1 MNLKI
6 ADNRKY
12 NAERKAQ
19 SALMKRDLE
28 RERILTEI
36 YQESYDRL
44 QGKIDRF
51 YMNYAGREGLTKQEA
66 MKRADQMDVTKFN
79 RKAYKAVKEKDF
91 SPGTNEWLRVYN
103 LKMKVS
109 RLELL
114 KAELDLEIQNLTAE
128 TYEMFDKARRDEIL
142 SEFKRQAGILGNSST
157 GVKKRLEAIL
167 DADFYGESFSN
178 RVWGKTGLQ
187 QTLQKDV
194 FASLNRV
201 YTDMMGYKEERK
213 RLAKK
218 YGTSQANAERLIKT
232 EIARINADTQREMLV
247 ANEFTHFIF
256 VAEPGACEICAPL
269 DGKAFPVDEL
279 EKGVNMYPMHPNC
292 RCSGYGHIELKYKKG
307 GSTLND
313 FKLNDEDER

>member
-1 MNLKI
+1 MDLKKT
-6 ADNRKY
+6 DNRKY

-19 SALMKRDLE
+19 TALMKRDLD

-36 YQESYDRL
+36 YQESYGRL
-44 QGKIDRF
+44 QAQIDRF

-66 MKRADQMDVTKFN
+66 IKRADQMDVTKFN

-142 SEFKRQAGILGNSST
+142 SEFKRQAGILYSSK

-194 FASLNRV
+194 FASLNRI

-218 YGTSQANAERLIKT
+218 YGVSQSNAERLIKT
-232 EIARINADTQREMLV
+232 EIARINADTQKEMLE

-313 FKLNDEDER
+313 FKLKEEDE

>member
-6 ADNRKY
+6 ADNRRY

-19 SALMKRDLE
+19 TALMKRDLE
-28 RERILTEI
+28 RERILVEI
-36 YQESYDRL
+36 YQESYNRL
-44 QGKIDRF
+44 QAQIDQF
-51 YMNYAGREGLTKQEA
+51 YINYAGREGLTKQEA
-66 MKRADQMDVTKFN
+66 MKRADKMDVTKFN

-91 SPGTNEWLRVYN
+91 SPATNEWLRVYN

-142 SEFKRQAGILGNSST
+142 SEFERQAGILGNSSK
-157 GVKKRLEAIL
+157 GVKKRLETIL
-167 DADFYGESFSN
+167 DADFYGESFSS

-194 FASLNRV
+194 FASLNRI
-201 YTDMMGYKEERK
+201 YTDMMGYKQERD

-218 YGTSQANAERLIKT
+218 YGASRSSAERLIKT
-232 EIARINADTQREMLV
+232 EIARINADTQKEMLV
-247 ANEFTHFIF
+247 DGEFTHFIF

-313 FKLNDEDER
+313 FKLNEEDEQ